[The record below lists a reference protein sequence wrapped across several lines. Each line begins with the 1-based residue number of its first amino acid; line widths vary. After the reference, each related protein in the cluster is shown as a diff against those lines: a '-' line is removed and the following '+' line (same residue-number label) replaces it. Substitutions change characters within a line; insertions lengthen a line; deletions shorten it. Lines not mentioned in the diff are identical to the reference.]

1 MPKAKKDAFKGLTL
15 DEQRFVFHFL
25 RESVS
30 SENEN
35 EQIRWAERKSRI
47 AQGMGEKF
55 LKREHVQQEIQ
66 RRRAQVELEQ
76 ARLIARDQAKLAA
89 EEDKRKT
96 VTLDKLE
103 AALDGVVNLNPEKHG
118 STVLAA
124 IQLGLVYTGTIRNGK
139 QARVTPAETTSEN
152 SSDGSDDIYKSVF
165 SKMRE
170 ENEPSPATYAQ
181 PIFPEESPA
190 ALMPDQPA
198 PRPPVLRVNQPAAP
212 APPLAGNPKSKKNS
226 LEIKIT

>member
-1 MPKAKKDAFKGLTL
+1 MPKAQKDAFKGLTL

-47 AQGMGEKF
+47 VQGMGEKF

-103 AALDGVVNLNPEKHG
+103 AALDGVVNLDPEKHG
-118 STVLAA
+118 GTVLEA
-124 IQLGLVYTGTIRNGK
+124 IRLGLVYTGTINDGNRK
-139 QARVTPAETTSEN
+139 RVVPADPTTQEN
-152 SSDGSDDIYKSVF
+152 SPAGEGGFYQSIFHG
-165 SKMRE
+165 MRQGE
-170 ENEPSPATYAQ
+170 VPADAM
-181 PIFPEESPA
+181 PLMPEETPA

-198 PRPPVLRVNQPAAP
+198 PRPPVLRVNEPPAP
-212 APPLAGNPKSKKNS
+212 APPSAGNPKSKKS
-226 LEIKIT
+226 LLEIRIT

>member
-1 MPKAKKDAFKGLTL
+1 MPKVQKDAFKPTTL
-15 DEQRFVFHFL
+15 DEQRFIFHFL

-30 SENEN
+30 SENEA

-47 AQGMGEKF
+47 KQGMGEKF
-55 LKREHVQQEIQ
+55 LKRPHVQQEIQ

-89 EEDKRKT
+89 EDDKRKT

-103 AALDGVVNLNPEKHG
+103 AALDGVVNLDPEKHG
-118 STVLAA
+118 GTVLEA
-124 IQLGLVYTGTIRNGK
+124 IRLGLVYTGTINDGNRK
-139 QARVTPAETTSEN
+139 RVVPADPTTPEN
-152 SSDGSDDIYKSVF
+152 SPAGEGGFYQSIFHG
-165 SKMRE
+165 MRQGE
-170 ENEPSPATYAQ
+170 VPADAM
-181 PIFPEESPA
+181 PLMPEEAPA

-198 PRPPVLRVNQPAAP
+198 PKPPVLRVNQPASP
-212 APPLAGNPKSKKNS
+212 VPPSAGNPKSKKSS